1 MNHSHTIGAWTRIG
15 HGEDAWVGEPE
26 FGMDLVFTVKMN
38 GEQWRDKGQRED
50 VQFPSVYTRPTSTRP
65 RRIASVNHRILQ
77 NECVSKHHMH
87 DWAFANEGVQQL
99 FDKISHRCSTLFWR
113 ALQSFACLWDA
124 SGGRVRCGVI
134 VTIRA
139 SSNLP

>member
-1 MNHSHTIGAWTRIG
+1 MNRSHTIGVWTRIG

-26 FGMDLVFTVKMN
+26 FGMDLVFTVKTN

-77 NECVSKHHMH
+77 NECVCQNTTCTTGPLQTRAYSNYSIKYHTVVVPFFGELCKVLHACGMRQ
-87 DWAFANEGVQQL
+87 EVGLGVE
-99 FDKISHRCSTLFWR
+99 
-113 ALQSFACLWDA
+113 
-124 SGGRVRCGVI
+124 
-134 VTIRA
+134 
-139 SSNLP
+139 